1 MSDLRKLAAAVVGR
15 AALQEWFGPAQLS
28 AVDAVLV
35 QKMAGAD
42 RELFRVAATFDTG
55 KTLNVYEA
63 LGGTYAPQAKE

>member
-1 MSDLRKLAAAVVGR
+1 
-15 AALQEWFGPAQLS
+15 
-28 AVDAVLV
+28 V

-42 RELFRVAATFDTG
+42 RELLRVAATFDTG